1 MKYFNNRTTI
11 RNYSSKIIDNELLND
26 MLEAAAH
33 APTTGGMQLY
43 SVIVTE
49 NEEMK
54 QRLMPCHF
62 NQPMVAQAPVV
73 LTFCADFNRFVKWC
87 QQRDAEPGFDNL
99 QSLMSAILD
108 VTIFAQQFN
117 TIAEMQG
124 LGCCYIGTTAYN
136 AKEIAEVLHLPRL
149 VVPIITLTVG
159 YPDESVQPVA
169 TERLP
174 LHGIVHHETY
184 QDYCAHDIDEIYA
197 EKESLP
203 VNQGFVK
210 ENNKQTL
217 AQVFTDVRY
226 PKAVNEEF
234 AKRLYD
240 YIKAPNYCAIC
251 SIL

>member
-26 MLEAAAH
+26 MLEAATH

-54 QRLMPCHF
+54 QQLMPCHF

-87 QQRDAEPGFDNL
+87 QWRNAEPGFDNL

-124 LGCCYIGTTAYN
+124 LGCCYIGTTTYN
-136 AKEIAEVLHLPRL
+136 AQEIAEVLHLPRL
-149 VVPIITLTVG
+149 VVPIVTLTVG
-159 YPDESVQPVA
+159 YPDESVRPVT

-174 LHGIVHHETY
+174 LRGIVHHETY
-184 QDYCAHDIDEIYA
+184 QDYTAHDIDEIYA

-234 AKRLYD
+234 AKRLYN
-240 YIKAPNYCAIC
+240 YIKAAGYQI
-251 SIL
+251 

>member
-87 QQRDAEPGFDNL
+87 QLRDAEPGFDNL

-124 LGCCYIGTTAYN
+124 LGCCYIGTTTYN

-184 QDYCAHDIDEIYA
+184 QDYTAHDIDEIFA

-240 YIKAPNYCAIC
+240 YIKAAGYQI
-251 SIL
+251 

>member
-87 QQRDAEPGFDNL
+87 QQRNAEPGFDNL

-124 LGCCYIGTTAYN
+124 LGCCYIGTTTYN
-136 AKEIAEVLHLPRL
+136 AQEIAEVLHLPRL
-149 VVPIITLTVG
+149 VVPIVTLTVG
-159 YPDESVQPVA
+159 YPDESVRPVT

-184 QDYCAHDIDEIYA
+184 QDYTAHDIDEIYA

-203 VNQGFVK
+203 VNKGFVK

-240 YIKAPNYCAIC
+240 YIKAAGYQI
-251 SIL
+251 

>member
-1 MKYFNNRTTI
+1 MNYFNNRTTI
-11 RNYSSKIIDNELLND
+11 RNYSSQKIDNELLND
-26 MLEAAAH
+26 MLLAASH

-43 SVIVTE
+43 SVVITQD
-49 NEEMK
+49 NEIK

-62 NQPMVAQAPVV
+62 NQPMVAEAPVV

-87 QQRDAEPGFDNL
+87 RQRNAEPGFDNL

-124 LGCCYIGTTAYN
+124 LGCCYIGTTTYN
-136 AKEIAEVLHLPRL
+136 PQQIAQVLHLPQL
-149 VVPIITLTVG
+149 VVPIVTLTVG
-159 YPDESVQPVA
+159 YPDQSVPPVV

-174 LHGIVHHETY
+174 LRGIVHHETY
-184 QDYCAHDIDEIYA
+184 QDYSTGDIDEIYA

-203 VNQGFVK
+203 VNQQFVK

-240 YIKAPNYCAIC
+240 YLISAGYQF
-251 SIL
+251 

>member
-87 QQRDAEPGFDNL
+87 QRRNAEPGFDNL

-124 LGCCYIGTTAYN
+124 LGCCYIGTTTYN

-184 QDYCAHDIDEIYA
+184 QDYTAHDIDEIYA

-240 YIKAPNYCAIC
+240 YIKAAGYQI
-251 SIL
+251 

>member
-1 MKYFNNRTTI
+1 MKYFNNRTTV

-62 NQPMVAQAPVV
+62 NQSMVAQAPVV

-124 LGCCYIGTTAYN
+124 LGCCYIGTTTYN
-136 AKEIAEVLHLPRL
+136 AQEIAEVLHLPRL

-240 YIKAPNYCAIC
+240 YIKAAGYQI
-251 SIL
+251 

>member
-11 RNYSSKIIDNELLND
+11 RNYSSQKIDNELLSN
-26 MLEAAAH
+26 MIEAASH

-43 SVIVTE
+43 SVVITKE
-49 NEEMK
+49 DEIK
-54 QRLMPCHF
+54 QQLMPCHF
-62 NQPMVAQAPVV
+62 NQPMVAEAPVV

-87 QQRDAEPGFDNL
+87 QQRDAEPGFNNF

-124 LGCCYIGTTAYN
+124 LGCCYIGTTTYN
-136 AKEIAEVLHLPRL
+136 AQEIADVLHLPHL
-149 VVPIITLTVG
+149 VVPIVTLTVG
-159 YPDESVQPVA
+159 FPDESVPPVK

-174 LHGIVHHETY
+174 LQGIVHHETY
-184 QDYCAHDIDEIYA
+184 QDYTPHDIDEIYA

-210 ENNKQTL
+210 DNNKQTL

-234 AKRLYD
+234 AQRLYD
-240 YIKAPNYCAIC
+240 YIKTAGFKFP
-251 SIL
+251 L

>member
-11 RNYSSKIIDNELLND
+11 RNYSSKIIDNEFLND

-87 QQRDAEPGFDNL
+87 QQRNAEPGFDNL

-124 LGCCYIGTTAYN
+124 LGCCYIGTTTYN

-184 QDYCAHDIDEIYA
+184 QDYTAHDIDEIYA

-240 YIKAPNYCAIC
+240 YIKAAGYQI
-251 SIL
+251 

>member
-1 MKYFNNRTTI
+1 MKYFNNRTTV

-87 QQRDAEPGFDNL
+87 QQRNSEPGFDNL

-124 LGCCYIGTTAYN
+124 LGCCYIGTTTYN

-184 QDYCAHDIDEIYA
+184 QDYTAHDIDEIYA

-217 AQVFTDVRY
+217 AQVFTDIRY

-240 YIKAPNYCAIC
+240 YIKAAGYQI
-251 SIL
+251 

>member
-87 QQRDAEPGFDNL
+87 HQRNAEPGFDNL

-124 LGCCYIGTTAYN
+124 LGCCYIGTTTYN
-136 AKEIAEVLHLPRL
+136 AQEIAEMLHLPRL
-149 VVPIITLTVG
+149 VVPIVTLTVG
-159 YPDESVQPVA
+159 YPDESVRPVT

-174 LHGIVHHETY
+174 LRGIVHHETY
-184 QDYCAHDIDEIYA
+184 QDYTAHDIDEIYA

-240 YIKAPNYCAIC
+240 YIKAAGYQI
-251 SIL
+251 

>member
-62 NQPMVAQAPVV
+62 NQPMVAQAPVM

-87 QQRDAEPGFDNL
+87 QQRNAEPGFDNL

-124 LGCCYIGTTAYN
+124 LGCCYIGTTTYN

-184 QDYCAHDIDEIYA
+184 QDYTAHDIDEIYA

-240 YIKAPNYCAIC
+240 YIKAAGYQI
-251 SIL
+251 

>member
-87 QQRDAEPGFDNL
+87 QLRDAEPGFDNL

-124 LGCCYIGTTAYN
+124 LGCCYIGTTTYN

-184 QDYCAHDIDEIYA
+184 QDYCAQDIDEIYA

-240 YIKAPNYCAIC
+240 YIKAAGYQI
-251 SIL
+251 

>member
-54 QRLMPCHF
+54 QQLMPCHF

-87 QQRDAEPGFDNL
+87 QQRNAEPGFDNL

-124 LGCCYIGTTAYN
+124 LGCCYIGTTTYN
-136 AKEIAEVLHLPRL
+136 AQEIAEVLHLPRL
-149 VVPIITLTVG
+149 VVPIVTLTVG
-159 YPDESVQPVA
+159 YPDESVRPVT

-184 QDYCAHDIDEIYA
+184 QDYTAHDIDEIYA

-203 VNQGFVK
+203 VNKGFVK

-240 YIKAPNYCAIC
+240 YIKAAGYQI
-251 SIL
+251 

>member
-49 NEEMK
+49 KEEMK

-124 LGCCYIGTTAYN
+124 LGCCYIGTTTYN

-159 YPDESVQPVA
+159 YPDESVRPVA

-184 QDYCAHDIDEIYA
+184 QDYTAHDIDEIYA

-240 YIKAPNYCAIC
+240 YIKAAGYQI
-251 SIL
+251 

>member
-1 MKYFNNRTTI
+1 MMKYFSTRTTV
-11 RNYSSKIIDNELLND
+11 RSYTSKSIDPDLLNS

-49 NEEMK
+49 DDEMK

-62 NQPMVAQAPVV
+62 NQPMVASAPVV
-73 LTFCADFNRFVKWC
+73 LTFCADYNRFVKWC
-87 QQRDAEPGFDNL
+87 ELRDAKPGFDNL
-99 QSLMSAILD
+99 QSLMSAVLD

-124 LGCCYIGTTAYN
+124 LGCCYIGTTTYN
-136 AKEIAEVLHLPRL
+136 PQEIAQVLHLPPL
-149 VVPIITLTVG
+149 VMPVITLTVG
-159 YPDESVQPVA
+159 YPDPQNPPTP

-174 LHGIVHHETY
+174 LQAIVHHETY
-184 QDYCAHDIDEIYA
+184 KDYTHQDIENLYTP
-197 EKESLP
+197 KEELE
-203 VNQGFVK
+203 VNKGFVE
-210 ENNKQTL
+210 ENHKQTL

-234 AKRLYD
+234 SKRLIDFIVQSGY
-240 YIKAPNYCAIC
+240 KLPE
-251 SIL
+251 

>member
-87 QQRDAEPGFDNL
+87 QQRNAEPGFDNL

-124 LGCCYIGTTAYN
+124 LGCCYIGTTTYN
-136 AKEIAEVLHLPRL
+136 AQEIAEVLHLPRL
-149 VVPIITLTVG
+149 VVPIVTLTVG
-159 YPDESVQPVA
+159 YPDESVRPIT

-174 LHGIVHHETY
+174 LRGIVHHETY
-184 QDYCAHDIDEIYA
+184 QDYTAHDIDEIYA

-234 AKRLYD
+234 AKRLYN
-240 YIKAPNYCAIC
+240 YIKAAGYQI
-251 SIL
+251 

>member
-11 RNYSSKIIDNELLND
+11 RNYSSKMIDNELLND

-54 QRLMPCHF
+54 QQLMPCHF

-87 QQRDAEPGFDNL
+87 QQRNAEPGFDNL

-108 VTIFAQQFN
+108 VSIFAQQFN

-124 LGCCYIGTTAYN
+124 LGCCYIGTTTYN
-136 AKEIAEVLHLPRL
+136 AQEIAEVLHLPRL
-149 VVPIITLTVG
+149 VVPIVTLTVG
-159 YPDESVQPVA
+159 YPDESVRPVT

-174 LHGIVHHETY
+174 LRGIVHHETY
-184 QDYCAHDIDEIYA
+184 QDYTAHDIDEIYA

-240 YIKAPNYCAIC
+240 YIKAAGYQI
-251 SIL
+251 

>member
-1 MKYFNNRTTI
+1 MKYFNNRTTV

-124 LGCCYIGTTAYN
+124 LGCCYIGTTTYN

-184 QDYCAHDIDEIYA
+184 QDYTAHDIDEIYA

-217 AQVFTDVRY
+217 AQVFTDIRY

-240 YIKAPNYCAIC
+240 YIKAAGYQI
-251 SIL
+251 

>member
-87 QQRDAEPGFDNL
+87 QLRDAEPGFDNL

-124 LGCCYIGTTAYN
+124 LGCCYIGTTTYN
-136 AKEIAEVLHLPRL
+136 AQEIAEVLHLPRL

-184 QDYCAHDIDEIYA
+184 QDYTAHDIDEIYA

-240 YIKAPNYCAIC
+240 YIKAAGYQI
-251 SIL
+251 